1 MREGGSYSK
10 DPIPFELTLIE
21 RTVNDPVATIEPVP
35 DTAPEV
41 PTEPADP
48 KAETNLAG
56 KNRKMRE

>member
-1 MREGGSYSK
+1 MREGGSYLK
-10 DPIPFELTLIE
+10 DPITGELTLIE

-35 DTAPEV
+35 DAAPAA
-41 PTEPADP
+41 PTEPIDP